1 MSFSA
6 IGINESI
13 IRGLTEEGIVEPTN
27 IQQQAIPLVLEGK
40 SVIALSRTGS
50 GKTAAFGVPLLQMV
64 NPKGGLQMLILA
76 PTRELVVQIAAE
88 LKKFGKYTHCTIGTV
103 YGGVAHGPQI
113 EAIQRSEIIVGT
125 TGRLND
131 HLESG
136 NLDLSNIRMVVLD
149 EADKMVDM
157 GFIDEV
163 RLILDQTPQDTQ
175 ILLFGATLGDEVA
188 KVKEQYMQDP
198 VTVKAETLVKE
209 ELLEQYFYNVQQREK
224 FSLLVHL
231 LKKEDIKQAIIFCST
246 RTTVDIVARNL
257 QKNGIPVRHIH
268 GKLNQSKRLKIIE
281 EFNSGKSQFLVAS
294 AVAAR
299 GLHIDD
305 VSHVF
310 NYDLAQDP
318 QEYIHRVGRTAR
330 AGASGKAI
338 TLLSDRDHEAFREIL
353 RRYDVQ
359 VNELPLEPFERVS
372 FHVQSFR
379 SHDDR
384 RGYSGGRGG
393 GHRGDRRFGR
403 SSDRGSSDRRDD
415 SQGRDS
421 RGPRRSQGPYVPRFG
436 KR

>member
-1 MSFSA
+1 MSFSDL
-6 IGINESI
+6 GINESI
-13 IRGLTEEGIVEPTN
+13 VRSLTEEGITEPTN
-27 IQQQAIPLVLEGK
+27 IQQESIPNILAGK
-40 SVIALSRTGS
+40 SLIGLSRTGS
-50 GKTAAFGVPLLQMV
+50 GKTAAFGVPILQMV
-64 NPKGGLQMLILA
+64 QPKGGLQMIVLA
-76 PTRELVVQIAAE
+76 PTRELVVQIASE
-88 LKKFGKYTHCTIGTV
+88 LKKFSKYAPCGIGTV

-113 EAIQRSEIIVGT
+113 DALKRCEIIVAT
-125 TGRLND
+125 TGRFND
-131 HLESG
+131 HMENG
-136 NLDLSNIRMVVLD
+136 NVDLNNIRVVVLD

-175 ILLFGATLGDEVA
+175 LLLFGATIGDEVA
-188 KVKEQYMQDP
+188 RIKQQYMQDP
-198 VTVKAETLVKE
+198 VTVKAESFVKE
-209 ELLEQYFYNVQQREK
+209 ELLEQYFYNVPQREK

-257 QKNGIPVRHIH
+257 QKNGIPVQHIH
-268 GKLNQSKRLKIIE
+268 GKLNQSKRLKIIGD
-281 EFNSGKSQFLVAS
+281 FNAGKSQFLVAS

-359 VNELPLEPFERVS
+359 VHELPLEPFEKMS
-372 FHVQSFR
+372 FQVQGHRPHDERR
-379 SHDDR
+379 SW
-384 RGYSGGRGG
+384 SGGRGG

-403 SSDRGSSDRRDD
+403 SSDRSSSDRRGDGE
-415 SQGRDS
+415 GRDS
-421 RGPRRSQGPYVPRFG
+421 RGPRRSQGAYVPRFG